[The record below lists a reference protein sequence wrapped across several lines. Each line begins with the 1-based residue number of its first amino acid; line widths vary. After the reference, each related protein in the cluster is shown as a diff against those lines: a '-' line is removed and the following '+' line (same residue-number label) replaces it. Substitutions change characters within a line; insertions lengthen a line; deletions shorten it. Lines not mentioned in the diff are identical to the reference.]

1 MTILTTEL
9 VHDTKTNV
17 LPGPTTRREV
27 PASVEDITIHA
38 DVGIPAL
45 VSGGSITLHLCETIS
60 RYGVA
65 LVRMGR
71 AFRPEDMPL
80 LGGDSLHG
88 GTVPGFG
95 DIVRYAAGQEDG
107 RVVVNAAQAPNER
120 VAATSKL
127 HRMHTD
133 GWYMSDPPAIVAL
146 ACEVNVDGPGADSI
160 LCSAQ
165 AMYDA
170 AEQVQKTQDG
180 SNRPNRGM
188 QQTLCRTDAM
198 RVKVKDNINSNSNS
212 NSSDDNS
219 DSNELP
225 VSFSYPIFESIGDTR
240 LRLRKFSSTAD
251 SRLIPTSERTTDAG
265 VVSDS
270 AAHKLQPRVAE
281 ASQFIED
288 YCHNPRS
295 LGYLRHKLQP
305 GDMLVMDNFGLTHG
319 RLPYTMKPGQKRV
332 LHRISFRNNG
342 GLESKVC
349 LGIQQRTHNMAGL
362 A

>member
-17 LPGPTTRREV
+17 LPHRREV
-27 PASVEDITIHA
+27 PATVEDITIHA
-38 DVGIPAL
+38 DFGIPAL
-45 VSGGSITLHLCETIS
+45 VSGGSTTLHLCETIS

-65 LVRMGR
+65 LVRMGA
-71 AFRPEDMPL
+71 AFQPEDMPL

-88 GTVPGFG
+88 GNVPGFG

-107 RVVVNAAQAPNER
+107 RVVVNAAKAPNDR
-120 VAATSKL
+120 VAATNEL

-133 GWYMSDPPAIVAL
+133 GWYMPDPPAIVAL

-170 AEQVQKTQDG
+170 VEQVQKVQDG
-180 SNRPNRGM
+180 SDRRNRGM

-198 RVKVKDNINSNSNS
+198 RVKVKHSS
-212 NSSDDNS
+212 NSSG
-219 DSNELP
+219 ELP
-225 VSFSYPIFESIGDTR
+225 VSFPYPIFESIGENR

-251 SRLIPTSERTTDAG
+251 SRLVPTSEKTMGAG

-288 YCHNPRS
+288 YCHDSLS

-319 RLPYTMKPGQKRV
+319 RLPYTMEPGQKRV

-342 GLESKVC
+342 GLENKVC
-349 LGIQQRTHNMAGL
+349 LGIQQKTHSMAGL
-362 A
+362 TYN

>member
-1 MTILTTEL
+1 MGTLQTTTTEL
-9 VHDTKTNV
+9 VHDTKTN
-17 LPGPTTRREV
+17 PGPTIRREIAACV
-27 PASVEDITIHA
+27 KDITIHA
-38 DVGIPAL
+38 DGIPAL
-45 VSGGSITLHLCETIS
+45 VSGGSTTLHLCETIS

-65 LVRMGR
+65 LVRMGA
-71 AFRPEDMPL
+71 AFRPQDMPL

-88 GTVPGFG
+88 GNVPGFG

-107 RVVVNAAQAPNER
+107 RVVVNASQAPNER

-133 GWYMSDPPAIVAL
+133 GWYMPDPPAIVAL
-146 ACEVNVDGPGADSI
+146 ACEVNVGSPGADSI

-170 AEQVQKTQDG
+170 AEKFQKVQDG
-180 SNRPNRGM
+180 SGRPKPGM
-188 QQTLCRTDAM
+188 QQTLCRPDAM
-198 RVKVKDNINSNSNS
+198 RVKVKDSINSNSS
-212 NSSDDNS
+212 GDNN
-219 DSNELP
+219 DSNEP
-225 VSFSYPIFESIGDTR
+225 PISFPYPIFESIGDTR
-240 LRLRKFSSTAD
+240 LRLRKFTSTAD
-251 SRLIPTSERTTDAG
+251 SRLVPTSENTTGAE

-270 AAHKLQPRVAE
+270 AAHKLQPRVSA

-288 YCHNPRS
+288 YCHDSRS

-342 GLESKVC
+342 GLENQVS
-349 LGIQQRTHNMAGL
+349 LGIQQRTENAQ
-362 A
+362 